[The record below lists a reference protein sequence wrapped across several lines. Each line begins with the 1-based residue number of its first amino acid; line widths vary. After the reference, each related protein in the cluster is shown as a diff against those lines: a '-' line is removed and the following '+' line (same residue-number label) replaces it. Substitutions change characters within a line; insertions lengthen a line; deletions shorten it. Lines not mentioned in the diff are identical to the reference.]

1 MLEVLLQ
8 RLDECLSRHG
18 VITNVVLRT
27 ERSLFDEEE
36 GNREVAL
43 FFSAYATE
51 EADNPVATV
60 HLFPL
65 DEQNICEVEV
75 EIEFV
80 RMEPTD
86 VPQLWKKVQERAAE
100 ISLTEKKR
108 YLAPDRMAEYHVIL
122 DYHFIVELPQTQ
134 EEEEQFQHMLE
145 QFAADLGQLVRL

>member
-43 FFSAYATE
+43 FFSASATE
-51 EADNPVATV
+51 EAENPVATV

-86 VPQLWKKVQERAAE
+86 VPQLWKKAQEWATE

-108 YLAPDRMAEYHVIL
+108 YVAPDRMAEYDVIL
-122 DYHFIVELPQTQ
+122 DYHFMVELPQTR